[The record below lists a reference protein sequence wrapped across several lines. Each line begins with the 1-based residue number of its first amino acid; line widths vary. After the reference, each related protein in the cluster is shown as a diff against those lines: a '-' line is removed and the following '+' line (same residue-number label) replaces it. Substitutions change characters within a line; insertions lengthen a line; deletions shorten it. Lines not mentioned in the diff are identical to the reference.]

1 MRLLLDTHVAI
12 WLARDADE
20 LTPAARR
27 LIQDADA
34 VFLSSA
40 SLWEVTIKVALGKL
54 PLVPQ
59 RFADQLLAAGVE
71 QLAVNWG
78 HALAVHQLPMLHKDP
93 FDRLLV
99 AQAMSEPMHL
109 LTHDSLLTAYS
120 PLVIVH

>member
-109 LTHDSLLTAYS
+109 LTHDSLLAAYS